1 MAGPGERAADQAY
14 RLLRR
19 DIISG
24 DLGSGRRLG
33 ETDLADR
40 YGFSRTPIRETLRR
54 LESEGLVEVLPHRGA
69 RVIDWSDVDVEAVYD
84 LRALVEGYAARRA
97 ATRITD
103 AEIARM
109 SGLCDRME
117 QITAAKVTDDLE
129 RVDQIAQLNIDL
141 HGSVADLAGAYQ
153 VAAIRNILFVVP
165 LVLRMI
171 HTFTTEDQIRS
182 NHHHRDL
189 LAAFTARDPDWA
201 ESVMRSHIHAAKVR
215 LLEQAATD
223 VISATVGRD

>member
-1 MAGPGERAADQAY
+1 MGGPGERAADQAY
-14 RLLRR
+14 RRLRR
-19 DIISG
+19 DIVNGS
-24 DLGSGRRLG
+24 LGAGQRLA
-33 ETDLADR
+33 ETELAER

-69 RVIDWSDVDVEAVYD
+69 RVVDWSDVDVNAIYD

-103 AEIARM
+103 EEIERM
-109 SGLCDRME
+109 SGLCDEME
-117 QITAAKVTDDLE
+117 RITAEKTPGDLE
-129 RVDQIAQLNIDL
+129 RVDAIAQLNMDL
-141 HGSVADLAGAYQ
+141 HGTVAELAGEYHVTAM
-153 VAAIRNILFVVP
+153 RNIVFVVP

-182 NHHHRDL
+182 NNHHRDL

-201 ESVMRSHIHAAKVR
+201 ESVMVSHVHAAKVR
-215 LLEQAATD
+215 LLNQPSGSGPGST
-223 VISATVGRD
+223 

>member
-19 DIISG
+19 DIIGG
-24 DLGSGRRLG
+24 DLVAGQRLG
-33 ETDLADR
+33 ETELAER

-69 RVIDWSDVDVEAVYD
+69 RVVDWTDVDVGAIYD

-103 AEIARM
+103 EEIARM
-109 SGLCDRME
+109 SGLCDEME
-117 QITAAKVTDDLE
+117 QITARRETDDID
-129 RVDQIAQLNIDL
+129 RVDRIAQLNMDL
-141 HGSVADLAGAYQ
+141 HGSVADLAGAYH
-153 VAAIRNILFVVP
+153 VTAMRNIVFVVP

-171 HTFTTEDQIRS
+171 HQFTTADQIRS
-182 NHHHRDL
+182 NNHHRDL
-189 LAAFTARDPDWA
+189 LAAFAARDPDWA
-201 ESVMRSHIHAAKVR
+201 ESVMRSHVYAAKVR
-215 LLEQAATD
+215 LLNSPAEE
-223 VISATVGRD
+223 R